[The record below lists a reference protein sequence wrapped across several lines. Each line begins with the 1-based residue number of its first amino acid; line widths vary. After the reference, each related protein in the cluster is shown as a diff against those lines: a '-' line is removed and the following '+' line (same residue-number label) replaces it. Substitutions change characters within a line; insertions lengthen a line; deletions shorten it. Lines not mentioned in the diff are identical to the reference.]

1 MFNNKLCDSIQ
12 SNEKRFKKLGMQ
24 YYECLDND
32 GRGAYYEHRENGY
45 EITIDAWYEVSLGK
59 EDRDSIKVVI
69 DDLFDLEQ
77 LFNFIKKD

>member
-1 MFNNKLCDSIQ
+1 
-12 SNEKRFKKLGMQ
+12 MQ
-24 YYECLDND
+24 YYGCPDND
-32 GRGAYYEHRENGY
+32 GRGAYYEHKENGY

-77 LFNFIKKD
+77 LFDFIKKD